1 MNVIFPSAVQTTHGA
16 PIYLF
21 AEISFISAAFFY
33 REILNITS
41 LDTQILLRDEE
52 TDVIIPI
59 L

>member
-1 MNVIFPSAVQTTHGA
+1 MSVIFPSAVKSTHGA

-21 AEISFISAAFFY
+21 TEIIFISAVFFY
-33 REILNITS
+33 REIVNVTS